1 MMFIILWTTTL
12 TSKNITWGIN
22 ILYICNGNNVMM
34 ACFTYCFFLALK
46 KYCWSRK
53 VGATQYLETQGHMG
67 STSSWDSSNFTR
79 RSEVSFRINRNFTF
93 KTISGQYFGFLSN
106 MSDAELRESP
116 RLTSHASGVVLGV
129 THIINGLENPVI
141 VAKI

>member
-1 MMFIILWTTTL
+1 MHK
-12 TSKNITWGIN
+12 KNQPVPWHN
-22 ILYICNGNNVMM
+22 SHAVHHVWD
-34 ACFTYCFFLALK
+34 FTYA
-46 KYCWSRK
+46 
-53 VGATQYLETQGHMG
+53 
-67 STSSWDSSNFTR
+67 
-79 RSEVSFRINRNFTF
+79 SFRNNSNFTF
-93 KTISGQYFGFLSN
+93 KTISGQYFGFLAN